1 MHYEFI
7 GKEIEISEQMQML
20 IAGTYVMLTLVRKY
34 LITLFDKIIIYPSSY
49 YSTVNEAYHKG
60 EFNPR
65 MKVIAFPGKIF
76 ARTYGIK

>member
-7 GKEIEISEQMQML
+7 GKEIEISEQMQIDCRNLRDANFGM
-20 IAGTYVMLTLVRKY
+20 RKY

-49 YSTVNEAYHKG
+49 YSTVNEAHHKG

-65 MKVIAFPGKIF
+65 MKVIAFSWEDF
-76 ARTYGIK
+76 Y